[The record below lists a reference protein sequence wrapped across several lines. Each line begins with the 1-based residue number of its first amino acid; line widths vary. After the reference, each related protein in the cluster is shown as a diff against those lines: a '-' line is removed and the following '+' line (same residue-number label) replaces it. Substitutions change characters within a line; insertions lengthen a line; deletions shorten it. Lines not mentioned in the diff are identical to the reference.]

1 MSFYGSTYFQLID
14 TFYKIL
20 VKNKGGVTVD
30 SAPSITEW
38 ASQASGRKGILEFGT
53 GNRWVY
59 ATQDENNPNAY
70 VFWHAKAGGQ
80 NLTKQEFLGGENVVS
95 VPSGVSPIVL
105 TPGSIIKAPQFEY
118 DEAGHIAV
126 SNNVYYQM
134 PISQTES
141 AIADLQEKVGIP
153 ADEAGNGVSTGLF
166 LAVDDITDHLND
178 VENKIDETQT
188 QLGDYQSV
196 FPTTYW
202 NANNSFYD
210 AFGSIEDL
218 RKAFFNDKTSSRTLS
233 DGIVTFKEIAE
244 AGIAGNLAELRLHAA
259 AINGHD
265 ESIESLQKSVELLEK
280 ANVALDNMD
289 LSLQGQI
296 TANKSA
302 CDSNLDAEKNRAIA
316 EEARIEGLV
325 TAEVSRAKGEES
337 RLEGL
342 ITTNKNAHEAL
353 EGVVDANKVAIEAAA
368 LDISNRI
375 TALETNR
382 ATTAALNEVSQL
394 ANGNAQTISSLGE
407 QVKTVDA
414 DAKSAAKTL
423 NDRVDLLNGTV
434 TTQGNTLSN
443 KADLQTV
450 TVLEAKVDT
459 HIASAETLFSSK
471 ADKTVLE
478 DLSNVVSNKADS
490 GVVSDL
496 ANTVAQKANQTEL
509 NTLSELVATKA
520 SQESLNDLAA
530 AVDTK
535 AGLDALEK
543 YMGLV
548 NEQLTKLQEE
558 NEGLKDSI
566 TKLTARIEVLENPVT
581 E

>member
-202 NANNSFYD
+202 NTNNSFYG

-233 DGIVTFKEIAE
+233 DGIITFKEIAE
-244 AGIAGNLAELRLHAA
+244 AGISGNLAELRLHAA

-316 EEARIEGLV
+316 EETRIEGLV
-325 TAEVSRAKGEES
+325 TAEASRAKGEES

-342 ITTNKNAHEAL
+342 INTNQSAHEAL
-353 EGVVDANKVAIEAAA
+353 EAVVEANKLAVEAAA
-368 LDISNRI
+368 LGISNRV
-375 TALETNR
+375 TTLETNS
-382 ATTAALNEVSQL
+382 ATTVALNEVSQL

-414 DAKSAAKTL
+414 DAKSAAKAL

-471 ADKTVLE
+471 ADKAALE
-478 DLSNVVSNKADS
+478 DLQNVVSNKADS

-566 TKLTARIEVLENPVT
+566 AKLTARIEVLENPVT

>member
-202 NANNSFYD
+202 NANNSFYE

-316 EEARIEGLV
+316 EETRIEGLV
-325 TAEVSRAKGEES
+325 TAEASRAKGEES

-342 ITTNKNAHEAL
+342 INTNQSAHEAL
-353 EGVVDANKVAIEAAA
+353 EAVVEANKLAVEAAA
-368 LDISNRI
+368 LGISNRV
-375 TALETNR
+375 TTLETNS
-382 ATTAALNEVSQL
+382 ATTVALNEVSQL

-459 HIASAETLFSSK
+459 HIASAETLFGSK
-471 ADKTVLE
+471 ADKAALE
-478 DLSNVVSNKADS
+478 DLQSVVSNKADS